1 MLACLVVLLIACT
14 TLRAWTIG
22 TFASAEGRF
31 SVIVPGSTMKAG
43 TLPSGGPFAAA
54 PIQTFVTT
62 RSGGPRFAVLY
73 ADADPTYLAGTTVDA
88 ALQASGQANI
98 AALRGTPIA
107 ERALIVAGQPG
118 REDEFS
124 AGSVT
129 YIFRTAFV
137 GNRLYSISVDGPA
150 AQVHGPDAQIF
161 LDSFAVTS

>member
-1 MLACLVVLLIACT
+1 VLLVACT
-14 TLRAWTIG
+14 TFQAWTIG
-22 TFASAEGRF
+22 TFTSAEGRF
-31 SVIVPGSTMKAG
+31 TVIVPGSTMEAG

-73 ADADPTYLAGTTVDA
+73 ADADPSYLAGTTVEG
-88 ALQASGQANI
+88 ALAVSGQANI
-98 AALRGTPIA
+98 AALKGTPIA
-107 ERALIVAGQPG
+107 ERSITVGGQPG

-124 AGSVT
+124 VGSVT
-129 YIFRTAFV
+129 YIFRMAFV

-150 AQVHGPDAQIF
+150 GRVHGPDAQIF